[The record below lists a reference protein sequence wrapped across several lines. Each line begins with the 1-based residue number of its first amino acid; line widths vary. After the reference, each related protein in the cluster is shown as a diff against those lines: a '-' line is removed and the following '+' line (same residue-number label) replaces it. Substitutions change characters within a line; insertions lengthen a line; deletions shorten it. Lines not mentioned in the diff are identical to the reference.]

1 MADASPTR
9 GAQAM
14 ASEWQVRKE
23 METTSLKMAEDYVDK
38 LPGSLRETEDKLQE
52 AIKTYFT
59 VVIGE
64 SLVPSRLCHMI

>member
-23 METTSLKMAEDYVDK
+23 METTSLKMKLEMAEDYLDK
-38 LPGSLRETEDKLQE
+38 LPGSLRETEGQAAGGPKDL
-52 AIKTYFT
+52 FH
-59 VVIGE
+59 G
-64 SLVPSRLCHMI
+64 RHR